1 MPVLFFSDLLT
12 KVGLAPEKVKLIRHA
27 LSDKGFRSCYEKNMV
42 LEYTRQQKPDFSRG
56 YTHWAIF
63 ISDAGN
69 YAKFYALYQVGPSVP
84 DTPNVMPAGF
94 PHPDWFA
101 GKNAYFDLTP
111 VDLLGEYEQR
121 LVIDWGKSARM
132 WHQRG
137 TTEKPIVAIQ
147 TANRHPFV
155 GFEQVV
161 LSYHELKEVV
171 ENATDYEA
179 WHTALS
185 SVNAVYLITDTQNGK
200 QYVGSAYGKD
210 GLLGRWRYYVDS
222 LHGNNKRMRQLLC
235 DHPDRYQFF
244 QFSILQLLPKTATDE
259 EVIHT
264 ESLWKKKLLSIPF
277 GMNDN

>member
-12 KVGLAPEKVKLIRHA
+12 KVGLAPGKVKLIRHA

-69 YAKFYALYQVGPSVP
+69 YAKFYALYRVGPSVP
-84 DTPNVMPAGF
+84 DTMNVMPAGF

-111 VDLLGEYEQR
+111 VD
-121 LVIDWGKSARM
+121 I
-132 WHQRG
+132 
-137 TTEKPIVAIQ
+137 
-147 TANRHPFV
+147 
-155 GFEQVV
+155 
-161 LSYHELKEVV
+161 
-171 ENATDYEA
+171 
-179 WHTALS
+179 
-185 SVNAVYLITDTQNGK
+185 
-200 QYVGSAYGKD
+200 
-210 GLLGRWRYYVDS
+210 LGRWRCYVDS

-259 EVIHT
+259 EMIHT

>member
-12 KVGLAPEKVKLIRHA
+12 KVGLAPGKVKLIRHA

-84 DTPNVMPAGF
+84 DTPNVMPVGF

-171 ENATDYEA
+171 ENATDYE
-179 WHTALS
+179 
-185 SVNAVYLITDTQNGK
+185 
-200 QYVGSAYGKD
+200 
-210 GLLGRWRYYVDS
+210 
-222 LHGNNKRMRQLLC
+222 LHPIC
-235 DHPDRYQFF
+235 
-244 QFSILQLLPKTATDE
+244 
-259 EVIHT
+259 
-264 ESLWKKKLLSIPF
+264 
-277 GMNDN
+277 